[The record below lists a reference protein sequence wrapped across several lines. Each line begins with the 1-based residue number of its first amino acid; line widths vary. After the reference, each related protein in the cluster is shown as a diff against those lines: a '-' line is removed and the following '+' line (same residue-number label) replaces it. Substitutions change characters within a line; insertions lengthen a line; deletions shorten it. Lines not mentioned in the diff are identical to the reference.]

1 MISTPIL
8 IAFIVAY
15 FTFLTFISFK
25 LSSGYDQDKTGFLVA
40 NRNAGLIESSLAAG
54 ASWVLGLALFA
65 SSGFAYNMG
74 WAGLLWFVVPQT
86 VGMFVFSWFSKVC
99 NDRIRDGY
107 TISAFIKE
115 KYGNAVSGIY
125 QFVLSLISLGFIV
138 LTFTALTKFLT
149 FIDVPN
155 IPLITGL
162 VVLGTLIY
170 ALKGGLKTNLV
181 TGSLQMILMLAFCIF
196 LLGTALVTGG
206 VDSLVAGI
214 NGKAGYTDLFD
225 PKLLTTFGI
234 VIALMSVTGIVGNQ
248 SYYQKSFG
256 QQSTN
261 NSSLSFVL
269 GGIFFAIVPLTL
281 GAMGLM
287 AFGSGMEI
295 TDPST
300 AHLAWM
306 QSNLGIAAV
315 LLFGLIVLQ
324 CSANALD
331 TSGNAFGSIIAH
343 DFNTNENKS
352 VWKSRLAI
360 IGIAVVGWAISIFN
374 LDLTYI
380 FLTYAILRVTL
391 FAVTI
396 IAVRTEWLE
405 KYGMF
410 ISIVVIAPISFW
422 MNTQGMKLEAAV
434 LAFFGTPIM
443 ALIISQTMKRTKNSQ
458 GLMCP
463 E

>member
-1 MISTPIL
+1 MISTPFL
-8 IAFIVAY
+8 IAFIFVY
-15 FTFLTFISFK
+15 FVILTLISFK
-25 LSSGYDQDKTGFLVA
+25 LSSGYDQDKKGFLVA
-40 NRNAGLIESSLAAG
+40 NRNAGLIESSLSAG
-54 ASWVLGLALFA
+54 AGWVLGLALFA

-86 VGMFVFSWFSKVC
+86 LGMFVFAWFSKVC
-99 NDRIRDGY
+99 NERISDGY

-115 KYGNAVSGIY
+115 KYGRAVSGIY

-149 FIDVPN
+149 FINIPN

-181 TGSLQMILMLAFCIF
+181 TGSLQMILMLAFCMF
-196 LLGTALVTGG
+196 LLGSAIATGG
-206 VDSLVAGI
+206 MDSLIAGL
-214 NGKAGYTDLFD
+214 NGKSGYTNLFD
-225 PKLLTTFGI
+225 QKLMTTFGI

-256 QQSTN
+256 QQSTTT
-261 NSSLSFVL
+261 SPLSFIL
-269 GGIFFAIVPLTL
+269 GGIFFAVVPLTL
-281 GAMGLM
+281 GIMGLM

-295 TDPST
+295 KDATT

-306 QSNLGIAAV
+306 QENLGIASV
-315 LLFGLIVLQ
+315 LIFGFIVLQ

-343 DFNTNENKS
+343 DFNTNESQS

-360 IGIAVVGWAISIFN
+360 VGIALVGWVISIFN
-374 LDLTYI
+374 FDLTYI
-380 FLTYAILRVTL
+380 FLTYAILRVTIFL
-391 FAVTI
+391 VTI

-405 KYGMF
+405 KYGIF
-410 ISIVVIAPISFW
+410 VSIAGIAPLSFW
-422 MNTQGMKLEAAV
+422 MNIQGMKIEAAL
-434 LAFFGTPIM
+434 LAMLATPIA
-443 ALIISQTMKRTKNSQ
+443 ALILSQTVKRLKLTRKF
-458 GLMCP
+458 L
-463 E
+463 